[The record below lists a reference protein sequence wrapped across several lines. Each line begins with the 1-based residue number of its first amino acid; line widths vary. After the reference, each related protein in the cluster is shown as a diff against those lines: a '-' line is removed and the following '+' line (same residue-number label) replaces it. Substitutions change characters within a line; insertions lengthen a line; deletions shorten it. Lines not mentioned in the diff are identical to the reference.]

1 MNNLVSSEV
10 GLVHLI
16 ASILALIFGSL
27 ILIMSK
33 GTRRHKQVGYAYVA
47 SMLVLLFTSFM
58 LYNLFGGFGVFH
70 IASIVSSV
78 TLLLGMMP
86 VFFKPKNWIL
96 YHLSWMYWSV
106 IGLYAAFAS
115 EVFTR
120 FFPAP
125 FFSAVG
131 IATVLIMIVGGVGFR
146 LGLKSWKEK
155 FSKQLKS
162 N

>member
-1 MNNLVSSEV
+1 MNNIVSNNV

-33 GTRRHKQVGYAYVA
+33 GTRRHKKVGYAYVV
-47 SMLVLLFTSFM
+47 SMLVLLITSFM

-70 IASIVSSV
+70 VASIVSSV
-78 TLLLGMMP
+78 TLLLGMIP
-86 VFFKPKNWIL
+86 IFFKPKNWIL
-96 YHLSWMYWSV
+96 YHLSWMFWSV

-131 IATVLIMIVGGVGFR
+131 IATAMIMIAGGIGF
-146 LGLKSWKEK
+146 GLSLNSWKEK
-155 FSKQLKS
+155 FSR
-162 N
+162 NN